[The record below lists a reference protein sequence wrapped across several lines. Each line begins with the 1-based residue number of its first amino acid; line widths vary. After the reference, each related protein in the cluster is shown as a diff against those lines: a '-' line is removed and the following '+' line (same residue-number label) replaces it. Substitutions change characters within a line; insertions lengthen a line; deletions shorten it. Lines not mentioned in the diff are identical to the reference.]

1 MKHYSM
7 KSGAVTQDPVTG
19 AKSQRN
25 YDSTYKDILPFGKF
39 KGLDVVD
46 VPSSY
51 LRWLCLQGDIE
62 KRNPMLVKAADE
74 ELKFREKNGC
84 HFEEDGG
91 RRG

>member
-7 KSGAVTQDPVTG
+7 KTGAVNG
-19 AKSQRN
+19 AKSHGN
-25 YDSTYKDILPFGKF
+25 YDSTYKDKVPFGKYM
-39 KGLDVVD
+39 GLDIVD

-51 LRWLCLQGDIE
+51 LRWLCLQYWFE
-62 KRNPMLVKAADE
+62 QRYPKLLKAVDE

>member
-7 KSGAVTQDPVTG
+7 RTGAVRTANESPKHHD
-19 AKSQRN
+19 A
-25 YDSTYKDILPFGKF
+25 TYTDIIPFGKYR
-39 KGLDVVD
+39 GQDVVD

-51 LRWLCLQGDIE
+51 LRWLCLQDDIG
-62 KRNPMLVKAADE
+62 KRSPKLVKAADG
-74 ELKFREKNGC
+74 ELKFRDKRGC

>member
-1 MKHYSM
+1 MKSYSM
-7 KSGAVTQDPVTG
+7 RTGTVTG
-19 AKSQRN
+19 AKSQGK
-25 YDSTYKDILPFGKF
+25 YDSTYKDILQFGRY

-51 LRWLCLQGDIE
+51 LRWLCLQDDIGQ
-62 KRNPMLVKAADE
+62 RNPRLVKAADE

-84 HFEEDGG
+84 HFEDDGG